1 MDVGLGGD
9 LLVDVRLGGDLLVD
23 IRHDLGGSAGRG
35 DESENDL
42 KKERREVSGVSVCW
56 RELTRDSMV
65 GVRARAGLLPTLT
78 TSLFIPQNLNTH
90 RDGLLTTGS
99 LTTG

>member
-9 LLVDVRLGGDLLVD
+9 LLVDVRLGGGLLVD
-23 IRHDLGGSAGRG
+23 KRHDLGGSAGRG
-35 DESENDL
+35 DDSENDL
-42 KKERREVSGVSVCW
+42 KKERREESGVSVCW

-78 TSLFIPQNLNTH
+78 THYLYLKT
-90 RDGLLTTGS
+90 
-99 LTTG
+99 

>member
-35 DESENDL
+35 DDSENDL
-42 KKERREVSGVSVCW
+42 KKERRVVCQ
-56 RELTRDSMV
+56 S
-65 GVRARAGLLPTLT
+65 AGENLPGTAWWVCE
-78 TSLFIPQNLNTH
+78 S
-90 RDGLLTTGS
+90 
-99 LTTG
+99 

>member
-9 LLVDVRLGGDLLVD
+9 LLVDVRLGCDLLVD

-35 DESENDL
+35 DDSENDL
-42 KKERREVSGVSVCW
+42 KKERREESGVSVCW

-65 GVRARAGLLPTLT
+65 GV
-78 TSLFIPQNLNTH
+78 
-90 RDGLLTTGS
+90 
-99 LTTG
+99 